1 MLPGRCPVGL
11 PGVLLGAA
19 GLLPGCRVG
28 RRTDPHIGGLACQ
41 AAGLPARLP
50 GTVAARLLP
59 GPSECPGL
67 PGPGPSEH
75 TRHPPGRSTASVL
88 AIVHFGSVG
97 RLCGLF
103 ERSKAT

>member
-59 GPSECPGL
+59 GRSECPGL

-75 TRHPPGRSTASVL
+75 TRHPPAACVTCVPPAMPPAQR
-88 AIVHFGSVG
+88 
-97 RLCGLF
+97 
-103 ERSKAT
+103 ERAPDRGPRRCP